1 MNLGNTIRTK
11 RLQLKMTQEQV
22 AVRLGVS
29 APAVHKW
36 EHGTSYPD
44 ISLLPELARLLE
56 TDVNELLSF
65 DEVISDQELAVIT
78 TEAMEIMKNG
88 RYGVCVRQ
96 DPGGADG

>member
-1 MNLGNTIRTK
+1 MLEEQIDKLCAFNGAKLLFVVIRIVLVPK
-11 RLQLKMTQEQV
+11 GDM
-22 AVRLGVS
+22 G
-29 APAVHKW
+29 KW